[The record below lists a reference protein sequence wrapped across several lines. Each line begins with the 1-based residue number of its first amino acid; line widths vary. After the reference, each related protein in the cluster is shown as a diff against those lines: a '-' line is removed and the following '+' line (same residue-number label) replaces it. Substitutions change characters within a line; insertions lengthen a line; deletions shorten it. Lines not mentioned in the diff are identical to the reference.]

1 MLTEA
6 AKIALEEKR
15 HKEIAGLLSEVKA
28 AVMSKKDNAG
38 LEQLFN
44 KLTDK
49 IQPPKMPDIPAPNVS
64 VQVDNK
70 AVSDEVSGIKNE
82 ISGLKDEIGKLKESM
97 DNILNEI
104 SKRQQWEFVLNK
116 NGYGI
121 TTSVIAQEK

>member
-1 MLTEA
+1 MTEA

-28 AVMSKKDNAG
+28 AVMSKKDNVG

-64 VQVDNK
+64 VQVDERAEDVAK
-70 AVSDEVSGIKNE
+70 IIIQDRDIIDVIK
-82 ISGLKDEIGKLKESM
+82 IFLQCHRK
-97 DNILNEI
+97 
-104 SKRQQWEFVLNK
+104 V
-116 NGYGI
+116 
-121 TTSVIAQEK
+121 

>member
-1 MLTEA
+1 MTEA

-70 AVSDEVSGIKNE
+70 IDYVDERAEDVAKIIIQDRDIIDVIK
-82 ISGLKDEIGKLKESM
+82 IFLQCHRK
-97 DNILNEI
+97 
-104 SKRQQWEFVLNK
+104 V
-116 NGYGI
+116 
-121 TTSVIAQEK
+121 

>member
-1 MLTEA
+1 MTEA

-64 VQVDNK
+64 VQVDERAEDVAK
-70 AVSDEVSGIKNE
+70 IIIQDRDIIDVIK
-82 ISGLKDEIGKLKESM
+82 IFLQCHRK
-97 DNILNEI
+97 
-104 SKRQQWEFVLNK
+104 V
-116 NGYGI
+116 
-121 TTSVIAQEK
+121 